1 MAFKMNKETAKKIVA
16 NPNTPK
22 QLKAYYVKKFKL
34 TAKDAKNTK
43 MKGGK
48 K

>member
-1 MAFKMNKETAKKIVA
+1 MAFKVTKETAKKIVA
-16 NPNTPK
+16 NPKTPP
-22 QLKAYYVKKFKL
+22 QLRAFYAKKFKL
-34 TAKDAKNTK
+34 T